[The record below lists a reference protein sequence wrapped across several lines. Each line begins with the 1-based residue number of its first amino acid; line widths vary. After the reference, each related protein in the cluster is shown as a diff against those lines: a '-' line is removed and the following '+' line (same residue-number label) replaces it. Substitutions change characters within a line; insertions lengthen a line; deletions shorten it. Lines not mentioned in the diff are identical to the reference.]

1 MGAEVANLGDDI
13 RKTSADF
20 EEMGD
25 QNKKYGAHIVFT
37 HAQTELF
44 LVIFLS
50 CCLFMRG
57 TEENGCFPCSSCLYD
72 QLQSASTSLLLDSAT
87 GNAMVVILLDW
98 KVLLMSD

>member
-13 RKTSADF
+13 RKTSAEF

-57 TEENGCFPCSSCLYD
+57 TEENGCSP
-72 QLQSASTSLLLDSAT
+72 ASTINYHYSLLP
-87 GNAMVVILLDW
+87 LLFFL
-98 KVLLMSD
+98 VLQLETLW